1 MVTLNLNSEAKGAVF
16 TAVVRD
22 KDGQLTT
29 PASVAWSLSD
39 STVLLLQDN
48 WGGDP
53 LKAHVETLA
62 AGDCAVA
69 FACPPDVN
77 VAELVRVVAPEPG
90 PPASATLDVLV
101 DW

>member
-22 KDGQLTT
+22 KDGQSTT
-29 PASVAWSLSD
+29 PTSVGWSLSD
-39 STVLLLQDN
+39 PTVLLIQGD

-69 FACPPDVN
+69 FACEGGIG
-77 VAELVRVVAPEPG
+77 ASELVRVVAPEPG
-90 PPASATLDVLV
+90 PPASVTLDVLV

>member
-1 MVTLNLNSEAKGAVF
+1 MTLNLNSEARGAVF

-22 KDGQLTT
+22 KHGQLTT
-29 PASVAWSLSD
+29 PASAAWSLSD
-39 STVLLLQDN
+39 SAVLLLQDN

-53 LKAHVETLA
+53 LRAHVETLA
-62 AGDCAVA
+62 AGDCTVA
-69 FACPPDVN
+69 FACPPGVS
-77 VAELVRVVAPEPG
+77 VVELVRVVAPPG

>member
-16 TAVVRD
+16 TAVVKD

-29 PASVAWSLSD
+29 PTSVAWSVSHP
-39 STVLLLQDN
+39 TVLLIQGD

-62 AGDCAVA
+62 AGDCTVA
-69 FACPPDVN
+69 FACPPDISV
-77 VAELVRVVAPEPG
+77 VELVRVIAPEPG